1 MARLAVDIDPIAAV
15 RNLFGNTVPDPAH
28 LSVLAEMGGA
38 ESIIC
43 HFREDLK
50 TVNERDLRVL
60 TEIVKTHLNI
70 RTSLNSDNFRK
81 LLTIKPHMITFV
93 ASGNKG
99 LEPLPA
105 DLETSSEM
113 LGNYVADLRA
123 NDIISNILIEPEINI
138 IKLAGKLEFDYVEI
152 WANSYTC
159 AKDLNQEIA
168 ELEHINSLTE
178 AASRLGLGV
187 NTSGG
192 INQEN
197 LAELGKISL
206 LDDIVVGNPIMVKSL
221 AIGFEQ
227 AVRDF
232 VSLL

>member
-1 MARLAVDIDPIAAV
+1 MARLAIDVDSIAAI

-38 ESIIC
+38 ESIVC
-43 HFREDLK
+43 FFREDLK

-60 TEIVKTHLNI
+60 VEIVKTHLNV
-70 RTSLNSDNFRK
+70 RTDLHADSIRK

-99 LEPLPA
+99 IEPLPA
-105 DLETSSEM
+105 DLEASSE
-113 LGNYVADLRA
+113 LLSNYVADLRA
-123 NDIISNILIEPEINI
+123 NDILSNILVEPDINL

-152 WANSYTC
+152 WVNSFTS
-159 AKDLNQEIA
+159 ADDLNQQIA
-168 ELEHINSLTE
+168 ELEHINTLTD

-187 NTSGG
+187 NASGG
-192 INQEN
+192 ISQEN
-197 LAELGKISL
+197 LSELAKIPL
-206 LDDIVVGNPIMVKSL
+206 LDDLVVGNPVLTKAL
-221 AIGFEQ
+221 AIGFEH

-232 VSLL
+232 VSLI